1 MQRFQTKEILVLY
14 LHIFIVILW
23 FKSDTGVSMR
33 YLSVKNTRG
42 ALHKCMNASSE
53 LISTNCCEFSEEPN
67 LRQKK

>member
-53 LISTNCCEFSEEPN
+53 SHL
-67 LRQKK
+67 QKSHSNGSNKSHGQF